1 MTDSMTLA
9 DVIRTLDLKPH
20 PEGGWYRQ
28 THRIEPA
35 PGERSPG
42 TAIYYALGA
51 GERSH
56 WHHVDA
62 TEIWHWYAGDP
73 LELSLA
79 ASDHHAPIA
88 HVLGPDIAVGQKPQI
103 VVDPSHWQ
111 AARTL
116 GAWTLVGCTVSP
128 GFDFAGF
135 VMAAPDWSPG
145 AA

>member
-1 MTDSMTLA
+1 MTL
-9 DVIRTLDLKPH
+9 DDIIRTLDLKPH
-20 PEGGWYRQ
+20 PEGGWYSE
-28 THRIEPA
+28 THRIPA
-35 PGERSPG
+35 TEGQRSAG

-79 ASDHHAPIA
+79 EPDAKRATA
-88 HVLGPDIAVGQKPQI
+88 HVLGPDLSCGERPQ
-103 VVDPSHWQ
+103 VVVPPHHWQ

-128 GFDFAGF
+128 GFAFSGF
-135 VMAAPDWSPG
+135 VMAPPGWSPG
-145 AA
+145 T